1 MPGSPKMSRR
11 ALKRDAR
18 NSLVALAFLAPNL
31 LGFLAFMLIPI
42 VSGLIL
48 SVFRWDGANPPV
60 FVGAKNFARLLGDSG
75 FLHSLGTTFIYT
87 GLTVPATV
95 ILSLLFAVLLT
106 KKIRGT
112 ALFRS
117 VIFFPYVASIVAV
130 SIVWQF
136 LYSPEAGPIN
146 QALMRLGVADPPR
159 WTSSK
164 DSAIVSVAIMNVW
177 RSVGY
182 YMVLFIA
189 GIQGIPATLYDAG
202 QLDGANSAQRFW
214 HITRPML
221 SPTTFFVVVIS
232 VINSFQAFTSIYV
245 MTGGGPGEATQVLV
259 FRIYEEAFVNSNFGY
274 ASAQATVLF
283 AIVLG
288 FTLFQFGSR
297 ERNVV
302 YMA

>member
-1 MPGSPKMSRR
+1 MNRR
-11 ALKRDAR
+11 ELKREAR
-18 NSLVALAFLAPNL
+18 NGLVALAFLAPNL
-31 LGFLAFMLIPI
+31 LGFLAFMLVPI
-42 VSGLIL
+42 VSGLAL
-48 SVFRWDGANPPV
+48 SFFRWDGANPPS
-60 FVGAKNFARLLGDSG
+60 FAGLRNFARLARDSG
-75 FLHSLGTTFIYT
+75 FLGSLRTTFVYT

-95 ILSLLFAVLLT
+95 VLSLLFAVLLT
-106 KKIRGT
+106 RAIRG
-112 ALFRS
+112 APLFRA

-146 QALMRLGVADPPR
+146 QALMRLGVSEPPR

-164 DSAIVSVAIMNVW
+164 DTAIVAVAIMNVW

-189 GIQGIPATLYDAG
+189 GIQTIPPTLYETG
-202 QLDGANSAQRFW
+202 KLDGVNSAQSFW

-221 SPTTFFVVVIS
+221 SPTTFFVVVMS

-283 AIVLG
+283 GIVLV

-297 ERNVV
+297 ERSVV